1 MDIFYAF
8 FSNFCPHVFSSLL
21 KHCCITRISRVDEF
35 WSCLCDG
42 ALYPIYTSWLW
53 SPLWREGHTCNV
65 SQLGPSSTLYH
76 TIWDSNWYLFSKLW
90 SGVSR
95 LKTNQLHL
103 YKQLKW
109 LQRNYQGPKSGP
121 QHIPHWEALSKHRPG
136 STVLCDRHP
145 GSLSTKKSDF
155 DRELLVCCDDYHIK
169 TCKSKHRKVRNILI
183 NVHMKDSN

>member
-1 MDIFYAF
+1 MSTRLFEFVEALLHNAYIAGWR
-8 FSNFCPHVFSSLL
+8 VFSTSFGLV
-21 KHCCITRISRVDEF
+21 CVTGPCI
-35 WSCLCDG
+35 L
-42 ALYPIYTSWLW
+42 YTSWLW

-169 TCKSKHRKVRNILI
+169 TCKSKHRKVRNVLI